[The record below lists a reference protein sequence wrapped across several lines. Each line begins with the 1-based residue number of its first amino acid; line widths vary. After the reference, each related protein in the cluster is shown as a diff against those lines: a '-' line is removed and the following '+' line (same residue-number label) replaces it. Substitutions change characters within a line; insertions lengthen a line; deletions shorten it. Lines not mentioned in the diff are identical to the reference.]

1 LPECSHGRRGSG
13 NVANLVRHDAGK
25 LGSSFAARIKPEF

>member
-1 LPECSHGRRGSG
+1 MAGG

-25 LGSSFAARIKPEF
+25 LGSLFAARIKPEF